1 MNNGQNQSF
10 SEPEDGHNFHV
21 INFTA
26 LSLFILLLNMFLMA
40 LMLWKKK
47 LRKMSSNKLL
57 LNLLISDGIV
67 CVSYISHSVK
77 LMVNSNDATSL
88 LEVYLRK
95 DKTILLL
102 GATVLLSILNLTLIT
117 LDRLIAVKWP
127 FFYEDRIRSRQVC
140 TAIGVVWG
148 ITISYGIVII
158 ILVNVFDFKA
168 SQYAGSIF
176 FTVIVITGFLTL
188 LISNYFVFSEARKHL
203 KALEKISIK
212 LSDDSGTHKNKCRA
226 KEFRL
231 ARINFGLVL
240 SFFLF
245 WINSLI
251 LNIKKL
257 VHFNEEEYHINI
269 GYILTSIYLVKVY
282 YICNPMWY
290 VALSQEVKREVKR
303 IFIKKNVEK
312 VTNSRSVQIKTF

>member
-26 LSLFILLLNMFLMA
+26 LSLFILLLNMFLVA

-102 GATVLLSILNLTLIT
+102 GAGTS
-117 LDRLIAVKWP
+117 
-127 FFYEDRIRSRQVC
+127 
-140 TAIGVVWG
+140 
-148 ITISYGIVII
+148 
-158 ILVNVFDFKA
+158 FDTQF
-168 SQYAGSIF
+168 
-176 FTVIVITGFLTL
+176 
-188 LISNYFVFSEARKHL
+188 
-203 KALEKISIK
+203 
-212 LSDDSGTHKNKCRA
+212 
-226 KEFRL
+226 
-231 ARINFGLVL
+231 NF
-240 SFFLF
+240 
-245 WINSLI
+245 ND
-251 LNIKKL
+251 
-257 VHFNEEEYHINI
+257 
-269 GYILTSIYLVKVY
+269 T
-282 YICNPMWY
+282 
-290 VALSQEVKREVKR
+290 
-303 IFIKKNVEK
+303 
-312 VTNSRSVQIKTF
+312 